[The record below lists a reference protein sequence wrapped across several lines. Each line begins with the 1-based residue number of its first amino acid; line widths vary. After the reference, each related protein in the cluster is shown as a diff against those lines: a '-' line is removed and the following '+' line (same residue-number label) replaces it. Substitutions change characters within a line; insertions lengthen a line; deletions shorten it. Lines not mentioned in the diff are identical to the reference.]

1 MDRFILGRL
10 GRAVALCGLLL
21 FGAGAANAETTV
33 TMWTF
38 LDIGKDN
45 PRSQALKMMVEK
57 FEAANPDIKIEVQT
71 QDFATM
77 PPRFFLGHQ
86 QGRNPDVVWID
97 AKNIGGL
104 LQSGGGADL
113 NELIV
118 SKWPDGAEDDFFVT
132 AGWNHALDSD
142 GVRRAVPLFHGA
154 GVIFFRKDLFR
165 EAGIDL
171 ESVRTWDGFMEA
183 AKQLT
188 KDNDGDGVT
197 DVYGVVQPLK
207 NEKTEPIPALISSI
221 ELAGG
226 IKNMIDPESCEPSWA
241 NENGVKSIELN
252 VQMMEDGVTPQE
264 AFIHTTDDVMELF
277 QSGRAATAMGSSLR
291 YARTVPVAQFDPAE
305 MAFLP
310 WPTWSG
316 DKAGPTSVSGWW
328 VTVWEDSPNKEAA
341 AKWVEYMISPEAVKL
356 WSLVGGQVP
365 TRLSV
370 FEEAE
375 FDDPKYDYLKQ
386 LRDMWSQSSWMFP
399 SKCNTVNVQPVFNEA
414 VQAVS
419 LGDSEPM
426 DALKDAQ
433 RKFNDVQ

>member
-1 MDRFILGRL
+1 MDKTILRKL
-10 GRAVALCGLLL
+10 GRAVAIGGLVI
-21 FGAGAANAETTV
+21 FSAGVAAAQTTV

-38 LDIGKDN
+38 LDISKDN
-45 PRSQALKMMVEK
+45 PRSQALNMMIEK
-57 FEAANPDIKIEVQT
+57 FQAANPDIKIEVQT

-86 QGRNPDVVWID
+86 QGRNPDVVWVD

-104 LQSGGGADL
+104 LQSGAGANLD
-113 NELIV
+113 ELIV
-118 SKWPDGAEDDFFVT
+118 DKWPDGAEDDFFVK
-132 AGWNHALDSD
+132 AGWDHALDGDS
-142 GVRRAVPLFHGA
+142 VRRAVPLFHGA
-154 GVIFFRKDLFR
+154 GVIFYRKDLFR
-165 EAGIDL
+165 EAGVDL
-171 ESVRTWDGFMEA
+171 ESVKTWEGFMEA
-183 AKQLT
+183 AQKLT

-226 IKNMIDPESCEPSWA
+226 IKNLINPDSCEPNWA
-241 NENGVKSIELN
+241 TENGAKSVELN
-252 VQMMEDGVTPQE
+252 VQMLKDGVTPQE

-291 YARTVPVAQFDPAE
+291 YARTVPVAQFDANE
-305 MAFLP
+305 MSFLP

-316 DKAGPTSVSGWW
+316 EKSGPTSVSGWW
-328 VTVWEDSPNKEAA
+328 VTVWKDSPNKEAA

-370 FEEAE
+370 FEESE
-375 FDDPKYDYLKQ
+375 FGDPKYDYLKQ
-386 LRDMWSQSSWMFP
+386 LRDMWSEASWMFP
-399 SKCNTVNVQPVFNEA
+399 SKCNTVNVQPAFNEA
-414 VQAVS
+414 VQAVA
-419 LGDSEPM
+419 LGDAESM
-426 DALKDAQ
+426 DALKDAE
-433 RKFNDVQ
+433 RKFNDIQ